1 MTEISERVRELRKS
15 QGMSQVELGEAL
27 GKGRLSITKLEQ
39 GQRAVTIEEAY
50 ALAQALGVSIIEL
63 LGERETQA
71 EEEGVE
77 LRFEV
82 TVKLL
87 PQSGGARPA
96 RVAEM
101 LATLPEFQRGRQRAK
116 AQDRET
122 EQHLRVSGKDKVPSK
137 RRQKA

>member
-71 EEEGVE
+71 EEKGVE

-87 PQSGGARPA
+87 PSREGQPSPEEIRELIENPPPGEPQKEKVK
-96 RVAEM
+96 RV
-101 LATLPEFQRGRQRAK
+101 F
-116 AQDRET
+116 
-122 EQHLRVSGKDKVPSK
+122 GKDKVPSK